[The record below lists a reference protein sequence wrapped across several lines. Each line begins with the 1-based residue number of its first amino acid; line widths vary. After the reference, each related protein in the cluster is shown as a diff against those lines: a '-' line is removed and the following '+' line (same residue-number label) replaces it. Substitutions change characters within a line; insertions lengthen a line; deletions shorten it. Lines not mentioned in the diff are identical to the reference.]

1 MVERNPWYSRVKGPF
16 PESYGCVGVK
26 PDGGGSMRGRGTVGK
41 MRVHHAVF
49 NRDSGAFYTL
59 VPIRPRTRGE
69 RRSLRTFSPSDY
81 LRPSPLA
88 FNPDAH
94 TSTKAFQLHH

>member
-41 MRVHHAVF
+41 MRVHHARLQPRLRRVL
-49 NRDSGAFYTL
+49 YTG
-59 VPIRPRTRGE
+59 PHT
-69 RRSLRTFSPSDY
+69 T
-81 LRPSPLA
+81 
-88 FNPDAH
+88 AH
-94 TSTKAFQLHH
+94 AW